1 MLIVPILPIYLSDT
15 YGAGKHTIGFVLS
28 GYTVSI
34 MLIRPF
40 SGYLVDC
47 FDRRRILLLFYGM
60 AFLFCGLYLIGGSLI
75 VFTVIRTDRK
85 SVV

>member
-1 MLIVPILPIYLSDT
+1 MTAPESLPPLWNGGYTRAWAANFLLYFAFMLIVPILPIYLSDT

-40 SGYLVDC
+40 SGSLVD
-47 FDRRRILLLFYGM
+47 
-60 AFLFCGLYLIGGSLI
+60 
-75 VFTVIRTDRK
+75 
-85 SVV
+85 